1 MGCLLALFGAFFP
14 RLALFCIWIARPVI
28 FDAALGSTFLAI
40 LGILFLPFTTLM
52 YVLLWT
58 PEGLSG
64 IDWLFVALG
73 VVIDVT
79 STAGSAYS
87 NRDRVPPAYRMY

>member
-1 MGCLLALFGAFFP
+1 VGCLLALFGAFFP
-14 RLALFCIWIARPVI
+14 RLALFCIWIARPAL
-28 FDAALGSTFLAI
+28 FDAAIGSAFWAI
-40 LGILFLPFTTLM
+40 LGIFFLPFTTLM

-58 PEGLSG
+58 PAGLSG
-64 IDWLFVALG
+64 TDWLFVALG

-87 NRDRVPPAYRMY
+87 NRDRLPAGYRMY